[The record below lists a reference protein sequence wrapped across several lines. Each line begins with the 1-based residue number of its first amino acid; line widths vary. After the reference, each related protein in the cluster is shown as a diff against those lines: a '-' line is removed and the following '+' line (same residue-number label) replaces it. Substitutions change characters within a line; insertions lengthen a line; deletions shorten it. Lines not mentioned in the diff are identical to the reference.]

1 MGHVY
6 IPLEELENQVKSLLL
21 IDIQDFDKYIMDL
34 SIDKKIVV
42 REIEG
47 RQCVYAAMYYYMEA
61 NVARMLADLDIKYS
75 CDEIEMNRRISAIEN
90 ELDIR
95 LDDIQRE
102 AVSGAVLNG
111 LMVITG
117 GPGTGKT
124 TTINTIIRFFQ
135 MEGLDIRLAAP
146 TGRAAKRMSE
156 TTGFEAQT
164 IHRLLEICGGPG
176 DSNNAAIHFDRNE
189 ENPLETDVIIVD
201 EMSMVDI
208 AIMNSLLKAVPVG
221 TRLILVG
228 DVDQL
233 PSVGAGNVLKDI
245 INSECFPVVKLEKI
259 FRQAAESEIITNA
272 HKINKG
278 EPVVLNKYSKDFLF
292 VRRNTP
298 EEIIGAMCT
307 LIKQKLPNYVGAD
320 VNEIQIITPSRK
332 SAVGVER
339 LNQVMQ
345 QFLNPPASDKQEK
358 KVGETVF
365 REGDK
370 VMQIKNNY
378 QLAWEKRNRY
388 GVAVEMGCGVFN
400 GDSGVIWQ
408 INSFSE
414 YLTVKFDDGRMVNYD
429 FTQLEELELAYAVT
443 VHKSQG
449 SEYPAVIIPMY
460 PGPRLLMNRN
470 LLYTAVTR
478 ARVCVCMV
486 GQEEVFHQMAAN
498 ESEQRRYSSLDLR
511 IREVC
516 GE

>member
-1 MGHVY
+1 
-6 IPLEELENQVKSLLL
+6 
-21 IDIQDFDKYIMDL
+21 
-34 SIDKKIVV
+34 
-42 REIEG
+42 
-47 RQCVYAAMYYYMEA
+47 
-61 NVARMLADLDIKYS
+61 
-75 CDEIEMNRRISAIEN
+75 
-90 ELDIR
+90 
-95 LDDIQRE
+95 
-102 AVSGAVLNG
+102 
-111 LMVITG
+111 
-117 GPGTGKT
+117 
-124 TTINTIIRFFQ
+124 
-135 MEGLDIRLAAP
+135 
-146 TGRAAKRMSE
+146 
-156 TTGFEAQT
+156 
-164 IHRLLEICGGPG
+164 
-176 DSNNAAIHFDRNE
+176 
-189 ENPLETDVIIVD
+189 
-201 EMSMVDI
+201 
-208 AIMNSLLKAVPVG
+208 
-221 TRLILVG
+221 
-228 DVDQL
+228 
-233 PSVGAGNVLKDI
+233 
-245 INSECFPVVKLEKI
+245 
-259 FRQAAESEIITNA
+259 
-272 HKINKG
+272 
-278 EPVVLNKYSKDFLF
+278 
-292 VRRNTP
+292 
-298 EEIIGAMCT
+298 
-307 LIKQKLPNYVGAD
+307 
-320 VNEIQIITPSRK
+320 
-332 SAVGVER
+332 
-339 LNQVMQ
+339 MQ

-498 ESEQRRYSSLDLR
+498 ESEQRRYSSLYLR

>member
-1 MGHVY
+1 M
-6 IPLEELENQVKSLLL
+6 
-21 IDIQDFDKYIMDL
+21 
-34 SIDKKIVV
+34 
-42 REIEG
+42 
-47 RQCVYAAMYYYMEA
+47 
-61 NVARMLADLDIKYS
+61 
-75 CDEIEMNRRISAIEN
+75 
-90 ELDIR
+90 
-95 LDDIQRE
+95 
-102 AVSGAVLNG
+102 
-111 LMVITG
+111 
-117 GPGTGKT
+117 
-124 TTINTIIRFFQ
+124 
-135 MEGLDIRLAAP
+135 
-146 TGRAAKRMSE
+146 
-156 TTGFEAQT
+156 
-164 IHRLLEICGGPG
+164 
-176 DSNNAAIHFDRNE
+176 
-189 ENPLETDVIIVD
+189 
-201 EMSMVDI
+201 
-208 AIMNSLLKAVPVG
+208 
-221 TRLILVG
+221 
-228 DVDQL
+228 
-233 PSVGAGNVLKDI
+233 
-245 INSECFPVVKLEKI
+245 
-259 FRQAAESEIITNA
+259 
-272 HKINKG
+272 
-278 EPVVLNKYSKDFLF
+278 
-292 VRRNTP
+292 
-298 EEIIGAMCT
+298 
-307 LIKQKLPNYVGAD
+307 
-320 VNEIQIITPSRK
+320 
-332 SAVGVER
+332 
-339 LNQVMQ
+339 
-345 QFLNPPASDKQEK
+345 
-358 KVGETVF
+358 GETLF